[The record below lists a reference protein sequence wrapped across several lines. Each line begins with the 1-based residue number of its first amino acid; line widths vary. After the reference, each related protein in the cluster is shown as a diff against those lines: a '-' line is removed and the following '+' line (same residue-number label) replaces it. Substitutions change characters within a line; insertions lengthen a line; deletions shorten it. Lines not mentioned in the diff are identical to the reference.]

1 VTLLCVL
8 QNTMGR
14 RKRTREELEEAR
26 RENES
31 VNATPAAA
39 EDPTAK
45 RRRQVRR
52 SNKRRNITKA
62 LEAMS
67 IIEGECTTAVLT
79 ESAVTVPPICSYNC
93 IGVSTRQCY
102 GCRPSYD

>member
-1 VTLLCVL
+1 
-8 QNTMGR
+8 MGR